1 LNTTHRG
8 SGLGEASLSSKIL
21 GRNRFYMKLVRF
33 KNESVNAKTPYLAD
47 IESSTS
53 MDEIGE

>member
-1 LNTTHRG
+1 
-8 SGLGEASLSSKIL
+8 LGEASLSSKIL
-21 GRNRFYMKLVRF
+21 VRNKFYIKLVRF
-33 KNESVNAKTPYLAD
+33 KNESVNAKKSYLAD